1 MFRRR
6 PSPPAFRRAREPQVS
21 CGPLSSSSNPRSGV
35 GHRPDRDLTRF
46 VALTQPDPI
55 AARQYP
61 CERVRQLLL
70 QLRHDVVVLAGPGT
84 PVVGVRL
91 AGCHGG
97 QNDRSPWPRAR

>member
-6 PSPPAFRRAREPQVS
+6 PSPLRPVGCARAAGS
-21 CGPLSSSSNPRSGV
+21 CDPLSSSSTLEHENPRSGV
-35 GHRPDRDLTRF
+35 VHRPDLTRSR
-46 VALTQPDPI
+46 QDPI